1 MDGRGRV
8 PSPSTSPVRSLTI
21 RRGRAHA
28 GEVTDRKGR
37 VRFSGFM
44 PLPLRSPGE
53 NATRRRERRL
63 EQRVADS
70 FAVR

>member
-8 PSPSTSPVRSLTI
+8 PSPSASPERALTI
-21 RRGRAHA
+21 RRGRSHP

-37 VRFSGFM
+37 VRFSGYM

-53 NATRRRERRL
+53 NAARRRERRL
-63 EQRVADS
+63 ERRVAEI
-70 FAVR
+70 FGVR